1 MSTKTLRPNS
11 KKLVLAKLTPEM
23 SREERLRQLLAALK
37 AQGINVVEGKR
48 PRPELDHK
56 QERNEA

>member
-23 SREERLRQLLAALK
+23 SHDERVRHLLAALK
-37 AQGINVVEGKR
+37 AQGINVVKR
-48 PRPELDHK
+48 PQPDDQ
-56 QERNEA
+56 QERNES

>member
-11 KKLVLAKLTPEM
+11 KKLVLAKLTPQM
-23 SREERLRQLLAALK
+23 SSDERLQRLLAALK

-48 PRPELDHK
+48 PRPELDHN
-56 QERNEA
+56 QERNKA

>member
-11 KKLVLAKLTPEM
+11 KKLILAKLTPQM
-23 SREERLRQLLAALK
+23 SSDERLQRLLAALK

>member
-11 KKLVLAKLTPEM
+11 KKLVLAKLTPQM
-23 SREERLRQLLAALK
+23 SSDERLQRLLAALK

-48 PRPELDHK
+48 PRPELDHE
-56 QERNEA
+56 QERNES

>member
-11 KKLVLAKLTPEM
+11 KKLVLAKLTPQM
-23 SREERLRQLLAALK
+23 SSDERLQHLLAALK
-37 AQGINVVEGKR
+37 AQGINVVKR
-48 PRPELDHK
+48 PQPDDQ